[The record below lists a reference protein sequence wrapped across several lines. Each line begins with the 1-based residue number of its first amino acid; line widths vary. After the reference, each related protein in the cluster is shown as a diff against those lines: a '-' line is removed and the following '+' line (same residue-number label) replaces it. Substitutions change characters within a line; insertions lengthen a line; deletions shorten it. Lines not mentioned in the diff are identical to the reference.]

1 MNHGVCPT
9 PLPSGLANE
18 YSEWS
23 CKLFW
28 QPDPSASTY
37 RLTRSSE
44 AARFVKLKRD
54 GGYPGLPAE
63 AARMTWLGGHLP
75 VPEVLHEGSEGG
87 IDWLVTMELP
97 GQDATDDR
105 WSEDPARLVRG
116 LARGLKRFHSIPA
129 AGCPFDFRLHTAL
142 QHVRSR
148 LDSGSIEPGR
158 DFHPEFAGLEAAEA
172 VQMLER
178 TVPTSED
185 LVVCHGDYCPPN
197 TLLHDWEPVGFVDL
211 GELGV
216 ADRWWDLAVATWS
229 VEWNFGPGYQDIFL
243 TEYGI
248 ERDESRISFYRL
260 LYDLVS

>member
-1 MNHGVCPT
+1 
-9 PLPSGLANE
+9 
-18 YSEWS
+18 
-23 CKLFW
+23 
-28 QPDPSASTY
+28 
-37 RLTRSSE
+37 
-44 AARFVKLKRD
+44 
-54 GGYPGLPAE
+54 
-63 AARMTWLGGHLP
+63 
-75 VPEVLHEGSEGG
+75 
-87 IDWLVTMELP
+87 
-97 GQDATDDR
+97 
-105 WSEDPARLVRG
+105 
-116 LARGLKRFHSIPA
+116 
-129 AGCPFDFRLHTAL
+129 
-142 QHVRSR
+142 
-148 LDSGSIEPGR
+148 
-158 DFHPEFAGLEAAEA
+158 
-172 VQMLER
+172 MLER